1 MRAIAPEHER
11 SAMTQNRLIAVFGA
25 YGHTG
30 RFLAARLRERGW
42 RPRLCGR
49 DPARLAPMAAQW
61 PDAQACVARVDDPA
75 SLDAALAD
83 CAAVLNCA
91 GPFADTAAALIEAA
105 LRARIAYLDTAAE
118 QQPVL
123 AAFARYDAAARAA
136 GIVAIPAMAFYGG
149 LGDLLATAAMGDWVE
164 ADAVEIAVA
173 LDAWHPTAGTR
184 LTGQRNTA
192 KRLIVADGELIEA
205 PAAAEP
211 REWTFPAPF
220 GAQAM
225 ATVPMSEIA
234 LLSRHLRTR
243 SASAYLDLGSLRD
256 VRDPAT
262 PAPAPSEASGRSAQV
277 FAIEAQVRRGD
288 RLRRLG
294 ASGRDI
300 YAVTAPLLVEAME
313 RVLDGRCR
321 GSGVRAPGDAFDA
334 ADFLAAL
341 APQPLRLYR
350 HGE

>member
-1 MRAIAPEHER
+1 MSAIAP
-11 SAMTQNRLIAVFGA
+11 SLSIAVFGA

-30 RFLAARLRERGW
+30 RFVVARLRERGW

-49 DPARLAPMAAQW
+49 DPARLAQAAAAW
-61 PDAQACVARVDDPA
+61 PESETCAARADDPA
-75 SLDAALAD
+75 SLDAALAG

-91 GPFADTAAALIEAA
+91 GPFSDTAAPLIEAA

-123 AAFARYDAAARAA
+123 AAFERFDAAARAA
-136 GIVAIPAMAFYGG
+136 GIAVVPAMAFYGG
-149 LGDLLATAAMGDWVE
+149 LGDLLATAAMGDWDR

-184 LTGQRNTA
+184 ITGERNTA
-192 KRLIVADGELIEA
+192 KRLVLENGALIEA
-205 PAAAEP
+205 PSP
-211 REWTFPAPF
+211 PPTRDWTFGAAF
-220 GAQAM
+220 GTQPVAA
-225 ATVPMSEIA
+225 VPMSEIA

-243 SASAYLDLGSLRD
+243 DAVAYLDQGSLRD

-262 PAPAPSEASGRSAQV
+262 PAPVAADASGRSAQV
-277 FAIEAQVRRGD
+277 FAIEARVRRGGEI
-288 RLRRLG
+288 RALG

-300 YAVTAPLLVEAME
+300 YAATAPLLVEAME

-321 GSGVRAPGDAFDA
+321 GAGVRAAGDAFDA

-341 APQPLRLYR
+341 APEPLRLYL
-350 HGE
+350 GED

>member
-1 MRAIAPEHER
+1 MTQQHER
-11 SAMTQNRLIAVFGA
+11 AIAVFGA

-30 RFLAARLRERGW
+30 RFVAARLRERGW

-49 DPARLAPMAAQW
+49 DGQRLAELAAHW
-61 PDAQACVARVDDPA
+61 PDSETRVASVDAPA
-75 SLDAALAD
+75 SLDAALRG

-91 GPFADTAAALIEAA
+91 GPFGDTAAPLLEAA

-123 AAFARYDAAARAA
+123 AAFERYDAAARAA

-149 LGDLLATAAMGDWVE
+149 LGDLLATAAMGDWAQ

-173 LDAWHPTAGTR
+173 LDGWHPTAGTR
-184 LTGQRNTA
+184 ITGERNTA
-192 KRLIVADGELIEA
+192 KRLVIENGVLAEA
-205 PAAAEP
+205 PSPSPTRDWAFGE
-211 REWTFPAPF
+211 PF
-220 GAQAM
+220 GTQPVAA
-225 ATVPMSEIA
+225 VPMSEIA

-243 SASAYLDLGSLRD
+243 GAVAYLDPGSLRD

-262 PAPAPSEASGRSAQV
+262 PAPVAADDSGRSAQV
-277 FAIEAQVRRGD
+277 FAIEARVRRGGQA
-288 RLRRLG
+288 RGLG

-313 RVLDGRCR
+313 RALDGRCR
-321 GSGVRAPGDAFDA
+321 GHGVRAPGDAFDA

-341 APQPLRLYR
+341 APEPLRLYLR
-350 HGE
+350 DE